1 MPITP
6 KIRTIIEKGGDA
18 ELLKTLA
25 LEEGMVTLKEAGMIK
40 VRQGLTS
47 LEAAFEVTGGE

>member
-1 MPITP
+1 MGRLVIYFETQKPM
-6 KIRTIIEKGGDA
+6 
-18 ELLKTLA
+18 LLNE
-25 LEEGMVTLKEAGMIK
+25 LEEGMVTLKEAGMMK